1 MGNKEKKNKHLL
13 LGGVG
18 EGRGRTDPGHPGHNA
33 LPSCPTTRPGPRPN
47 SSRTTKSGGAN
58 GARLPGTVRLS
69 ASGVGALGPTGE
81 HAELGSA
88 GGRPTRASSGPREPA
103 PGPGPGE
110 DPRVYLGSAPPSRRF
125 PGPAR
130 GVRAQA
136 APLPSRARREPRG
149 PDRWSSGAA
158 PLRGASL
165 AGRRLPSRVPAP
177 RGTAAEPSATREEPP
192 EDGRTDGRKAGGRAH
207 ARAPP
212 PEPLRYRSGDDEQ
225 GRVVAAN
232 LSEGH

>member
-1 MGNKEKKNKHLL
+1 MGNKEEKKQTLAA
-13 LGGVG
+13 GGVG

-58 GARLPGTVRLS
+58 GARLPGTARLT
-69 ASGVGALGPTGE
+69 ASGVGASGPTGK

-88 GGRPTRASSGPREPA
+88 GGDPPEPRRARGSPPR
-103 PGPGPGE
+103 GPGQGK
-110 DPRVYLGSAPPSRRF
+110 DPCVYLGSAPPSRRF

-136 APLPSRARREPRG
+136 APLPRRARRGPRG
-149 PDRWSSGAA
+149 PGRWSSGAA
-158 PLRGASL
+158 PPRGASL